1 MSIRRILASAAVLVT
16 VAAAGNAQSLI
27 DQAVSQLTEQGY
39 SRIEVKRLG
48 TTVKVEAQKGD
59 RELEVVYDSATGDI
73 LKQEVNQIRDT
84 DDTTPGVYISGRG
97 DDNRSDRSRGR
108 GGRLADDSSDDGV
121 GHDVGDD
128 HGDMGNDD
136 DHGNDHGGMGNDDD
150 HGDDHG
156 GMGNDDDRDDDHGG
170 MDNDDDRDDDHGG
183 MNNDD
188 DHDDDRDDRAE
199 DDDHDDSGR
208 GRGRGRG
215 RSSDDD

>member
-16 VAAAGNAQSLI
+16 IAAAGNAQSLI

-39 SRIEVKRLG
+39 TRIEVKRLG
-48 TTVKVEAQKGD
+48 TTVKVEAQRDG
-59 RELEVVYDSATGDI
+59 RELEVVYDSATGTV
-73 LKQEVNQIRDT
+73 LKQEVNQIRAG

-108 GGRLADDSSDDGV
+108 GGRLADGISDDSSDDMSNDD
-121 GHDVGDD
+121 HDDD
-128 HGDMGNDD
+128 HGD
-136 DHGNDHGGMGNDDD
+136 DHAED

-156 GMGNDDDRDDDHGG
+156 GMRGDDDRDDDRRGG
-170 MDNDDDRDDDHGG
+170 RGADDDDDGDDDK
-183 MNNDD
+183 
-188 DHDDDRDDRAE
+188 
-199 DDDHDDSGR
+199 GR